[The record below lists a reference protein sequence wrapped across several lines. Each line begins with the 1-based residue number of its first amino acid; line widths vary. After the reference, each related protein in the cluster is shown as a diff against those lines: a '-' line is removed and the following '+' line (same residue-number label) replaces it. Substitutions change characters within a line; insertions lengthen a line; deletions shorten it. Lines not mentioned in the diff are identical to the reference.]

1 MRNRSSS
8 LASRRR
14 LQHLRL
20 RPLAMALACVG
31 AGSALAASPF
41 PMGGIAVRGLVD
53 IGTPNGTTM
62 TIGQTSARAIVNWN
76 DFSLGAGNTL
86 NITQTSGPGSVLLNR
101 VINNGPR
108 SEIFGTINAPGH
120 VFIVNPAGVV
130 FGASSQ
136 INVGGLVASTL
147 DIGNDSLMPA
157 GKDNTLLGAGDVLT
171 FTRADGV
178 TGKIEL
184 QASGDNRARITTST
198 PGGAVVLM
206 GETVSNA
213 GVINVAQG
221 SVGLLSGRSATIDY
235 GGGDGL
241 TTFKVASD
249 TTNIAGKA
257 LIENLGRISADGG
270 RVSLIAASSQVGA
283 MVVNQQGTVQA
294 RSMVSHNG
302 QIVLA
307 GGGNN
312 EVVVGGSLDAT
323 GTANGVAGG
332 SVQVTAGAVRF
343 SGATVD
349 ASGTQGGSV
358 VAFGGGVTM
367 SPEAALR
374 ADGTTG
380 KGGQLLLAAS
390 EIVHVD
396 GKLSARGATD
406 GGTIGTGGGAMLEVT
421 QGAVIEAGGGSGANG
436 KWNAQ
441 SSNDLAV
448 TNDSIPYLP
457 TAYTDANTRS
467 RVHADA
473 VGRSLSR
480 GTDVTLSS
488 NAAVVTGQSAGDGI
502 TFETG
507 TQVIKTAGPTSTLT
521 VNSVSSIAMA
531 SNASIG
537 STQSAGALNVDFN
550 ADSKGASLGDAFA
563 IQDSGV
569 DAIQAGAISMQGA
582 SIATNG
588 GNVRFYGQT
597 DADNGRAVGFSEFAG
612 VTLDSSRLS
621 TCAIGSTS
629 CGGTAGSI
637 SVRGE
642 GGTTRFG
649 DVNALSGIGV
659 DMRGSSVQTGTGDVT
674 IDGRGGISSAGV
686 SIAPVGTGSSTLA
699 STIASGSGDVRIAGS
714 SRSWLTIDPTLFVTG
729 KPNGVDVG
737 YGAGTGVAIV
747 GADISTGGNV
757 LLQGKGGDMSRILD
771 DADRVG
777 RLAGTGVG
785 FAAGAGVIAIG
796 AGITAGRGK
805 TIDISGTA
813 GSRAYA
819 FTLDATENV
828 VVTPSDRA
836 AVAVGIGA
844 TAGRSVQA
852 EGGTIRVD
860 GGTGDIALLRI
871 GADAVV
877 GPDGPSSMLSTA
889 STTGTGGTID
899 VRGANVL
906 VQGLGGA
913 VARLDSSGVGQAGT
927 VSLTASK
934 VAGVTNSGV
943 VALDSSARLDANGI
957 GSGNGGHI
965 GVIGDNSLFA
975 YGSISARGGASGGNG
990 GFVETSAPTF
1000 VMAGLKVDAAAPAGA
1015 AGKWLI
1021 DPFDVSIVNGAAT
1034 NSLTGNP
1041 FVPVATSIIQDGDI
1055 NAALNG
1061 GTDVTITTGTTGS
1074 TFNGNIT
1081 MTGAQIAYVG
1091 AGDRTFELDA
1101 NRSITADTATTIAS
1115 SNGRLNVV
1123 FNADA
1128 NKISTTGG
1136 EGGQV
1141 IYNGQ
1146 IYTNG
1151 GNVAMSAGWTPNAGG
1166 SSAIALNGAIVDT
1179 RVGRTDA
1186 GAGGNVVL
1194 NGASGTLFGNINN
1207 DSAAVFINSSQIST
1221 STGNVVINGTST
1233 TGTGVELSTSQ
1244 LPASISTTSGNVAIT
1259 GLGTGR
1265 PPAGS
1270 GALLPSAGVLISR
1283 ASIGTV
1289 SGGIVLHGY
1298 VNDPPLAGA
1307 LRAGVLVQD
1316 GARLATTGGGDI
1328 ELTGRAANGS
1338 AGVAIVPGVPPVG
1351 VAALVPA
1358 VAGSGDVVLR
1368 AANNATTDA
1377 LVIAAPVSA
1386 GGVIDLRPGGTDA
1399 TGIASDA
1406 IATPITLGSAAGIGF
1421 DVSSAELGFLS
1432 APTIVA
1438 GSNAQAAD
1446 ITVVGAVGT
1455 AGGLTLQNGG
1465 GGNSNLNAPVSAG
1478 TLGLIAGGSVL
1489 QSAGA
1494 PITAGTMLASAQ
1506 TGSVLLGNPA
1516 NNVAIVGGNA
1526 AGRFEFVNAGPLT
1539 LGSVAVNGFDAAAN
1553 QPQPVVASSMAA
1565 DTLFARALT
1574 GDLSLGTDVASR
1586 SGADLVA
1593 ATGRFQNLGTFGIAG
1608 APWRVWANTWVGES
1622 RGGMA
1627 GSGFTPNLYHC
1638 AYLGL
1643 CTVAITPADNHFI
1656 YAQQPVATVVIDDTS
1671 RFFGQPNPPFFTYS
1685 ITGLILGD
1693 TPAGF
1698 PGSTSTTANP
1708 SSAPGLYPIAGTFQS
1723 AAGYAVTVLPGTLQV
1738 LAEPVIPVSPVS
1750 PVSPVQ
1756 PVPPVSTF
1764 RLVLRLPDVL
1774 RDVPNTYT
1782 FDRNIGPAP
1791 ICYATGPLDGDRAAQ
1806 GADVLAREWSRVRS
1820 RPNLLS
1826 CVDTERRNG
1835 CADF

>member
-1 MRNRSSS
+1 
-8 LASRRR
+8 
-14 LQHLRL
+14 
-20 RPLAMALACVG
+20 MALACVG

-41 PMGGIAVRGLVD
+41 PVGGVPVRGIVD
-53 IGTPNGTTM
+53 LGAASNGTM
-62 TIGQTSARAIVNWN
+62 TIGQTSARAIVNWA
-76 DFSLGAGNTL
+76 DFSLGLNNTL
-86 NITQTSGPGSVLLNR
+86 NITQTMGAGSVLLNR

-108 SEIFGTINAPGH
+108 SDIFGTINAPGH

-147 DIGNDSLMPA
+147 DIANDSLMPA
-157 GKDNTLLGAGDVLT
+157 GKDNTLLGVGDVLT

-184 QASGDNRARITTST
+184 QAAGDNRARITTNA

-221 SVGLLSGRSATIDY
+221 SVGLLSGLSATIDY

-241 TTFKVASD
+241 TTFKVASS
-249 TTNIAGKA
+249 TGNVAGKA
-257 LIENLGRISADGG
+257 LIVNLGRINADGG
-270 RVSLIAASSQVGA
+270 RVSLIGASSQVGA

-294 RSMVSHNG
+294 RSMVSHDG

-323 GTANGVAGG
+323 GTTAGVAGG
-332 SVQVTAGAVRF
+332 SVQVTGGAVRF

-367 SPEAALR
+367 SPAVSLR

-380 KGGQLLLAAS
+380 KGGQVLVAGT

-396 GKLSARGATD
+396 GTLSARGATD
-406 GGTIGTGGGAMLEVT
+406 GGVVGTGGGAMLEVT
-421 QGAVIEAGGGSGANG
+421 QGAVIDAGGGSGANG

-441 SSNDLAV
+441 STNDLAV
-448 TNDSIPYLP
+448 TNDNIPYLP
-457 TAYTDANTRS
+457 SAYTDANTRS

-473 VGRSLSR
+473 VGHSLSR
-480 GTDVTLSS
+480 GTDVALSS
-488 NAAVVTGQSAGDGI
+488 NAAVVEGQSAGNGVS
-502 TFETG
+502 FEAG
-507 TQVIKTAGPTSTLT
+507 TQVVKTAGPASTLT
-521 VNSVSSIAMA
+521 VNSVRGIAMA

-537 STQSAGALNVDFN
+537 STQGALNVDFN
-550 ADSKGASLGDAFA
+550 ADSKGAALGAVPA
-563 IQDSGV
+563 IQDIGD
-569 DAIQAGAISMQGA
+569 DAIQFGTISMQGA

-597 DADNGRAVGFSEFAG
+597 DAGNGRAVGLAGVAG
-612 VTLDSSRLS
+612 VTLDSSSIS
-621 TCAIGSTS
+621 TCAMGSTS
-629 CGGTAGSI
+629 CGSTGGNI

-642 GGTTRFG
+642 GGTTR
-649 DVNALSGIGV
+649 VNDIGAFSGNGV
-659 DMRGSSVQTGTGDVT
+659 DMRGSSLQTGTGRID
-674 IDGRGGISSAGV
+674 IDGRGGVSSAGV
-686 SIAPVGTGSSTLA
+686 AITPVGAVA
-699 STIASGSGDVRIAGS
+699 STIASGSGDVNITGT
-714 SRSWLTIDPTLFVTG
+714 SRSWLANDPSVLVAG
-729 KPNGVDVG
+729 KPNGVDAG
-737 YGAGTGVAIV
+737 YGAGTGVSIV
-747 GADISTGGNV
+747 SADIRTGGNV
-757 LLQGKGGDMSRILD
+757 TLRGTGGDMSRILD
-771 DADRVG
+771 ELDTAG
-777 RLAGTGVG
+777 PLIGTGEG
-785 FAAGAGVIAIG
+785 FAAGAGITVIG
-796 AGITAGRGK
+796 SGVTAGRGK
-805 TIDISGTA
+805 TIDVGGTA

-819 FTLDATENV
+819 FADGGEEDV
-828 VVTPSDRA
+828 VVTPNDRA

-844 TAGRSVQA
+844 TPGKSFQA

-871 GADAVV
+871 GTDVVV
-877 GPDGPSSMLSTA
+877 GADGPSSMLSTA
-889 STTGTGGTID
+889 STTGAGGTID

-913 VARLDSSGVGQAGT
+913 VARLDSSGFGQAGT
-927 VSLTASK
+927 VNLTATK
-934 VAGVTNSGV
+934 VGGVANSGV
-943 VALDSSARLDANGI
+943 VALDSGARLDANGV
-957 GSGNGGHI
+957 GSGNGGNI
-965 GVIGDNSLFA
+965 DVIAGSSLIA
-975 YGSISARGGASGGNG
+975 YGSISARGGASGGSG

-1000 VMAGLKVDAAAPAGA
+1000 VMAGIKVDAAAPAGA

-1021 DPFDVSIVNGAAT
+1021 DPYDVSIVNGAAT

-1055 NAALNG
+1055 NNALNG
-1061 GTDVTITTGTTGS
+1061 GTDVKITTGTTGS
-1074 TFNGNIT
+1074 TFNGDIT

-1101 NRSITADTATTIAS
+1101 HRGIFADTATTIAS
-1115 SNGRLNVV
+1115 NNGRLNVV
-1123 FNADA
+1123 FVADA
-1128 NKISTTGG
+1128 DKVSRPGTGD
-1136 EGGQV
+1136 GGAV
-1141 IYNGQ
+1141 IYNGK

-1151 GNVAMSAGWTPNAGG
+1151 GNVTMSGGLRPNAAGT
-1166 SSAIALNGAIVDT
+1166 SAIALNGAVIDT

-1186 GAGGNVVL
+1186 GAGGNVAL
-1194 NGASGTLFGNINN
+1194 DGFSGTQFGNTNN
-1207 DSAAVFINSSQIST
+1207 LSAAVLINGSQIST
-1221 STGNVVINGTST
+1221 STGSVTITGTST
-1233 TGTGVELSTSQ
+1233 TGTGVQVSTSQ
-1244 LPASISTTSGNVAIT
+1244 VPASIATTSGNVAIT
-1259 GLGTGR
+1259 GLGVGLS
-1265 PPAGS
+1265 AASS

-1298 VNDPPLAGA
+1298 VNDPPLADA

-1316 GARLATTGGGDI
+1316 GAQLATSGGGDI
-1328 ELTGRAANGS
+1328 ELTGRAVNGS

-1351 VAALVPA
+1351 VPVQVPA
-1358 VAGSGDVVLR
+1358 VAASGDVVLR

-1377 LVIAAPVSA
+1377 LVIGAPVSA
-1386 GGVIDLRPGGTDA
+1386 GGLIDLRPGGTDA

-1406 IATPITLGSAAGIGF
+1406 TTTPITLGSAAGIGF
-1421 DVSSAELGFLS
+1421 DVSSAELALLS

-1438 GSNAQAAD
+1438 GSNAQTAD
-1446 ITVVGAVGT
+1446 ITVFGAVAT
-1455 AGGLTLQNGG
+1455 AQGLTLQNAG
-1465 GGNSNLNAPVSAG
+1465 GGNINLNASVAAG
-1478 TLGLIAGGSVL
+1478 ALGLIAGGSV
-1489 QSAGA
+1489 QQAAGA
-1494 PITAGTMLASAQ
+1494 PITAGSLLASAQ
-1506 TGSVLLGNPA
+1506 TGNVLLGNSA
-1516 NNVAIVGGNA
+1516 NNVAAVGGNA
-1526 AGRFEFVNAGPLT
+1526 AGRFEFINAGPIT
-1539 LGSVAVNGFDAAAN
+1539 VGSIAVAGFDAGAN
-1553 QPQPVVASSMAA
+1553 QPQLVAAGSMAA
-1565 DTLFARALT
+1565 DTVFVRALT
-1574 GDLSLGTDVASR
+1574 GDLALGTNVTSS
-1586 SGADLVA
+1586 SGTDLIA
-1593 ATGRFQNLGTFGIAG
+1593 ATGRFQNLGAFGIAG
-1608 APWRVWANTWVGES
+1608 APWRVWADTWVGES
-1622 RGGMA
+1622 RGGTF

-1656 YAQQPVATVVIDDTS
+1656 YAQQPVATVVIDNRS
-1671 RFFGQPNPPFFTYS
+1671 RLVGEPNPPLFTYS
-1685 ITGLILGD
+1685 ITGRILGD
-1693 TPAGF
+1693 TTAGF
-1698 PGSTSTTANP
+1698 AGATSTTADA
-1708 SSAPGLYPIAGTFQS
+1708 SSPPGLYPITGTFQS

-1738 LAEPVIPVSPVS
+1738 LPEPV
-1750 PVSPVQ
+1750 
-1756 PVPPVSTF
+1756 VPPPVF
-1764 RLVLRLPDVL
+1764 RLPVLPLPDVL

-1791 ICYATGPLDGDRAAQ
+1791 ICFATGPMDGDRVAQ

-1826 CVDTERRNG
+1826 CVSTDRRNG